1 MNNTHNKMYT
11 VLVNSYEI
19 REKKVYYCITVSSI
33 GVIKETYKRYS
44 DLKELDQLWNKTAQ
58 DFKL

>member
-19 REKKVYYCITVSSI
+19 REKKVYYCITVSSV

-44 DLKELDQLWNKTAQ
+44 DLKELDQLWNKTA
-58 DFKL
+58 